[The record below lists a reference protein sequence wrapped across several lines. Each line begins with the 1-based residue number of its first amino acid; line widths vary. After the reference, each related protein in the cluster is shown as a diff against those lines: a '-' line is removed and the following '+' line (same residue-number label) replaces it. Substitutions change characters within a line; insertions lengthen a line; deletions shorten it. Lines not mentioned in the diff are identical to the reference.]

1 MKRLQ
6 NELTSLA
13 NRGMDCHLCLAITGL
28 RRSGKTSFITALVN
42 QLLHVQSGR
51 ACRYF
56 RQHARGVCWVSN
68 ALRSVTWASSA
79 LPMIRGLAQLYG
91 TPASWLIPTRGV
103 SEIYLTLR
111 YRSNSSPLHHFK
123 ETSTLYLEI
132 IDYPGGW
139 LLDLP
144 MLEQDYLVW
153 SRQVA
158 GLLQGNRAQWAKP

>member
-1 MKRLQ
+1 MKQLQ

-13 NRGMDCHLCLAITGL
+13 NRGMDRHLCLAITGL

-42 QLLHVQSGR
+42 QLLRVQSGR

-91 TPASWLIPTRGV
+91 TPAKLADPDTWRQ
-103 SEIYLTLR
+103 R
-111 YRSNSSPLHHFK
+111 
-123 ETSTLYLEI
+123 
-132 IDYPGGW
+132 
-139 LLDLP
+139 DLP
-144 MLEQDYLVW
+144 DVALPFQQFAAASFQRDLHVISGNYRL
-153 SRQVA
+153 SRWVA
-158 GLLQGNRAQWAKP
+158 AGFADA